1 MTHAEL
7 VARAARWLRNTEQCR
22 LVLTEYIV
30 TYSQEQPDALGW
42 MNRWDD
48 GHIRCINVECKTSRS
63 DFLRDQDKFHRRA
76 GKCIGSR
83 RWYMAP
89 AGIIRPDD
97 LPAGWGLCEVVGA
110 KVRRTVEAPEIPA
123 STRNFDSELNILIS
137 AAQGKSETWLRNM
150 REAMS
155 TPAYDLLIDGVSP

>member
-7 VARAARWLRNTEQCR
+7 VLRAARWLRNTEHCR

-48 GHIRCINVECKTSRS
+48 GHIRCINVECKVSRS
-63 DFLRDQDKFHRRA
+63 DFLRDQDKFHRRG
-76 GKCIGSR
+76 GKSIGSR

-89 AGIIRPDD
+89 VGIIRADEVPV
-97 LPAGWGLCEVVGA
+97 GWGLAEVDGA
-110 KVRRTVEAPEIPA
+110 KVRRTIEAPDV
-123 STRNFDSELNILIS
+123 SSQTRNFDSELNILIS
-137 AAQGKSETWLRNM
+137 AAQGKSETWVRNA
-150 REAMS
+150 REAMNA
-155 TPAYDLLIDGVSP
+155 PPFDNAIDGVAP